1 MAKGK
6 CAVCGKSIVDEEI
19 YEECPVCG
27 WCVDRIQESE
37 PNSIAE
43 NNISFNEAKRR
54 YAKYGTVSTQKILGM
69 GEKI

>member
-6 CAVCGKSIVDEEI
+6 CAVCGKALVEENE

-27 WCVDRIQESE
+27 WCVDRVQEAD
-37 PNSIAE
+37 PDSIAE

-54 YAKYGTVSTQKILGM
+54 YAKFGTISARKIKELG
-69 GEKI
+69 GKL